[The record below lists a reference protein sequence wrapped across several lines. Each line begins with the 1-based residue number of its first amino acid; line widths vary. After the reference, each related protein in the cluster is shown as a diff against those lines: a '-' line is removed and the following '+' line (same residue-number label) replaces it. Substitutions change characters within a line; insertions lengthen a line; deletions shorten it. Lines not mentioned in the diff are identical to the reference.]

1 MTPQSGLAVSIAA
14 ASGGAGVSPSSLSL
28 AASRT
33 VVCPLHD
40 AELCRSCP
48 ALGESI
54 PAQLARKQSRVA
66 ALLPMIDAE
75 RWRPP
80 VASAPSRFRN
90 KAKMAVS
97 GTADAPV
104 LGLAAPDGSGV
115 DLRTCPLHMPEIEEA
130 LLAIARAITRLGLE
144 PYSIAQRR
152 GELKHVLLTA
162 SPDGDLMLRWVLRST
177 KRLADL
183 RADVPV
189 LQSELPQL
197 AVVSANIQ
205 PIHQAIIEGPEEHVL
220 TEESSL
226 LMRLQLDATGSS
238 RDLPLYLPTRSFFQ
252 TNTGVAEKLYA
263 TAASW
268 LSQIS
273 DAERQLPAHPS
284 SPARPGMAFQPIASG
299 SPALT
304 SAHSSSSEARTS
316 QASAAPSAQPMII
329 WDLFCGVGGFALA
342 LAGPGRRVVGVELSE
357 AAIEGAQASA
367 RLMHLSDEDAH
378 FEAGDARALDPTQSA
393 HLPRPDVLVVNPPRR
408 GIGEL
413 ADAIESSG
421 VSRVLYSSC
430 NPASLARDLE
440 AMASYCVDQAQLFD
454 MFPHTDHA
462 EVLVDL
468 RRIT

>member
-48 ALGESI
+48 ALGEPI
-54 PAQLARKQSRVA
+54 PAQLTRKQSRVA

-97 GTADAPV
+97 GSAEAPV

-130 LLAIARAITRLGLE
+130 LPAVARAITRLGLE

-252 TNTGVAEKLYA
+252 TNTSVAEQLYA
-263 TAASW
+263 TASRW
-268 LSQIS
+268 LEGQ
-273 DAERQLPAHPS
+273 APQAGV
-284 SPARPGMAFQPIASG
+284 A
-299 SPALT
+299 T
-304 SAHSSSSEARTS
+304 SASPTVV
-316 QASAAPSAQPMII
+316 

-413 ADAIESSG
+413 ADTIESSG
-421 VSRVLYSSC
+421 ISRVLYSSC